1 MREMLD
7 AAEEIWLNIFRMN
20 TRLVAALDA
29 ISLVK
34 ELPSRGEQ
42 SGRRS
47 ALAWSAQ
54 DAASRQVPGHWAR
67 RDELKQTVQ
76 YAESKKSAAGRREWE
91 Q

>member
-7 AAEEIWLNIFRMN
+7 AAEEIWLNIIWLK
-20 TRLVAALDA
+20 TWDA

-34 ELPSRGEQ
+34 GTSIAVNSPGEVRLPGVRRTPRRGKCQ
-42 SGRRS
+42 
-47 ALAWSAQ
+47 AL
-54 DAASRQVPGHWAR
+54 GAR

-76 YAESKKSAAGRREWE
+76 YAESKKSAAGRQEWA